1 MTSTLMVATILHAR
15 ILSSRKKIENLEKKF
30 FFLPELDGRLAGL
43 GPPAGQQLHKP
54 DFFTYS
60 ISSYFTFVNL
70 IFHAFYCES
79 HPVYALLSDRRSGV
93 EGQRLHTR
101 RNRHAPDEPGNWQ
114 LSAEM

>member
-1 MTSTLMVATILHAR
+1 MVATIWDAR
-15 ILSSRKKIENLEKKF
+15 ILSSRLKIKILGKNSS
-30 FFLPELDGRLAGL
+30 LPELDGRLAGL

-54 DFFTYS
+54 DFYIF
-60 ISSYFTFVNL
+60 IIL
-70 IFHAFYCES
+70 IFHFCESHLVHDFHCES
-79 HPVYALLSDRRSGV
+79 HPVYALLGDRRSGV